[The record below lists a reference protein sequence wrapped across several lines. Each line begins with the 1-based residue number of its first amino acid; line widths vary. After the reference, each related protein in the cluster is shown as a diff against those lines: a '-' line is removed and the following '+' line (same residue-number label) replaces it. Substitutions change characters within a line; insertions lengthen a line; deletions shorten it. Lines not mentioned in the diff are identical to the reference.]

1 MLIINAEIRKKK
13 GKSKNRKMRKKNE
26 LPGILYGNNKKEIL
40 IKLNHNQ
47 IINKLSKKDFFKNLI
62 LNINQEKIKVKIKEI
77 QKHHFKLKIIHI
89 DFIRI

>member
-1 MLIINAEIRKKK
+1 M

-26 LPGILYGNNKKEIL
+26 LPGILYGGYKKEIL
-40 IKLNHNQ
+40 IKLNHDH
-47 IINKLSKKDFFKNLI
+47 IINQLSKKDFFKNLI
-62 LNINQEKIKVKIKEI
+62 LNINEKKIKVKIKEI